1 LPADR
6 WRIRSDDGNL
16 LPNAPKRQAR
26 NQECLMTTWNLLAAL
41 SLCVAQLAGGGARA
55 ETGDDYRLSG
65 PAVHGNLAIYF
76 VHGKSRPG
84 PIPLTLAEA
93 LAKKTI
99 EVREIGQ
106 VNELQVENVG
116 GEDIFIQAGDI
127 VKGGQ
132 QDRVL
137 SVSLVL
143 KPHSGP
149 LPIASFCVEQGRW
162 SARGAE
168 DVAKFSSA
176 NASLPSR
183 TAKIELAGA
192 ATRQID
198 GADAQSV
205 SRRQREIWKSVADI
219 QGKLTSRLGAP
230 VAAAPS
236 RTSLQLALENG
247 GLERAQSDYVKAL
260 GPLGE
265 KDDDIVG
272 YVFAVNGKLNSA
284 DIYPSNGLFRKMWP
298 KLLRASATEAL
309 TERNGSAQQP
319 PAPPIAEA
327 TSFLTSPS
335 DARSVERSAG
345 ADGRIE
351 VHESANTLL
360 LVAKPAAAPA
370 SAWVHRNYLAK

>member
-1 LPADR
+1 
-6 WRIRSDDGNL
+6 
-16 LPNAPKRQAR
+16 
-26 NQECLMTTWNLLAAL
+26 MTTWNPTWNLLAANL
-41 SLCVAQLAGGGARA
+41 FAGVSLCLAQLAGGSAQA

-76 VHGKSRPG
+76 VHGQSRGG
-84 PIPLTLAEA
+84 PVPLTLAEA

-106 VNELQVENVG
+106 VNELQVENIG
-116 GEDIFIQAGDI
+116 GEEIFIQSGDI

-137 SVSLVL
+137 SVSLIL
-143 KPHSGP
+143 QPHSGP
-149 LPIASFCVEQGRW
+149 LSIASFCVEQGRW
-162 SARGAE
+162 SARGGE

-192 ATRQID
+192 PLPQID
-198 GADAQSV
+198 GADAQTV
-205 SRRQREIWKSVADI
+205 SKRQREIWKSVSEI
-219 QGKLTSRLGAP
+219 QGKLSSNLGAP

-247 GLERAQSDYVKAL
+247 GLERAQAEYVKAL
-260 GPLGE
+260 QPLGE
-265 KDDDIVG
+265 KDDDILG
-272 YVFAVNGKLNSA
+272 YIFAVNGKLNSA

-309 TERNGSAQQP
+309 TERNGKAEP
-319 PAPPIAEA
+319 PPPVTEA
-327 TSFLTSPS
+327 SGFLASPAAAAS
-335 DARSVERSAG
+335 
-345 ADGRIE
+345 IE
-351 VHESANTLL
+351 KNVGSGGSIEMRESAKTLFME
-360 LVAKPAAAPA
+360 AKPAAAPA
-370 SAWVHRNYLAK
+370 GAWVHRNYLAK

>member
-1 LPADR
+1 M
-6 WRIRSDDGNL
+6 
-16 LPNAPKRQAR
+16 KR
-26 NQECLMTTWNLLAAL
+26 NQECLMTTWNLLAAAL
-41 SLCVAQLAGGGARA
+41 SLCLAQLAGGHAKA
-55 ETGDDYRLSG
+55 ESGDDYRLSG

-76 VHGKSRPG
+76 VHGKSRSG
-84 PIPLTLAEA
+84 PVPLTLAEA

-106 VNELQVENVG
+106 VNELQIENVG
-116 GEDIFIQAGDI
+116 GEEIFIQAGDI

-162 SARGAE
+162 SARGGE

-183 TAKIELAGA
+183 AAKIEMAGTA
-192 ATRQID
+192 LPQQID
-198 GADAQSV
+198 GANASSV
-205 SRRQREIWKSVADI
+205 SKRQREIWKSVTEI
-219 QGKLTSRLGAP
+219 QGKLSSNLGAP
-230 VAAAPS
+230 VAAPPS

-260 GPLGE
+260 QPLGE

-319 PAPPIAEA
+319 PAPPVAEA

-335 DARSVERSAG
+335 EARSSEKSVGAEGRVEMR
-345 ADGRIE
+345 
-351 VHESANTLL
+351 ESAKTLFME
-360 LVAKPAAAPA
+360 AKPASAPA

>member
-1 LPADR
+1 M
-6 WRIRSDDGNL
+6 
-16 LPNAPKRQAR
+16 KH
-26 NQECLMTTWNLLAAL
+26 NQECPMTTWNLLAAAL
-41 SLCVAQLAGGGARA
+41 SLCLAQLAGGNANA
-55 ETGDDYRLSG
+55 ESGDDYRLSG

-76 VHGKSRPG
+76 VHGKSRSG
-84 PIPLTLAEA
+84 PVPLTLAEA

-99 EVREIGQ
+99 EVRELGQ
-106 VNELQVENVG
+106 VNELQVENTG
-116 GEDIFIQAGDI
+116 GEEIFIQAGDI

-149 LPIASFCVEQGRW
+149 LSIASFCVEQGRW
-162 SARGAE
+162 SARGGE
-168 DVAKFSSA
+168 DVKKFSSA

-183 TAKIELAGA
+183 AAKIGMAGTA
-192 ATRQID
+192 LPQID
-198 GADAQSV
+198 GANADSV
-205 SRRQREIWKSVADI
+205 SQRQRAIWNSVTEI
-219 QGKLTSRLGAP
+219 QGKLSSNLGAP
-230 VAAAPS
+230 VAAPPS

-247 GLERAQSDYVKAL
+247 GLERAQAEYVKAL
-260 GPLGE
+260 QPLGE

-272 YVFAVNGKLNSA
+272 YVFAVNGKINSA

-309 TERNGSAQQP
+309 GERNASAQQP

-327 TSFLTSPS
+327 TGFLSSPS
-335 DARSVERSAG
+335 DARSVEKSAG
-345 ADGRIE
+345 ADGRVE
-351 VHESANTLL
+351 MRENAKTLFME
-360 LVAKPAAAPA
+360 ARPAAAPA

>member
-1 LPADR
+1 M
-6 WRIRSDDGNL
+6 
-16 LPNAPKRQAR
+16 AR
-26 NQECLMTTWNLLAAL
+26 NQECLMTTWNLLAAAL
-41 SLCVAQLAGGGARA
+41 SLCLAQFAGHAQA
-55 ETGDDYRLSG
+55 EAGDDYRLSD

-76 VHGKSRPG
+76 VHGQSRPG
-84 PIPLTLAEA
+84 PVPLTLAEA
-93 LAKKTI
+93 LARKTI
-99 EVREIGQ
+99 EVREIGR
-106 VNELQVENVG
+106 VNELQVENIG

-192 ATRQID
+192 ASPQVD

-205 SRRQREIWKSVADI
+205 SRRQREIWKSVTDI
-219 QGKLTSRLGAP
+219 QGKLTNHLGAP

-260 GPLGE
+260 QPLGE

-309 TERNGSAQQP
+309 TERNGSAQQS
-319 PAPPIAEA
+319 PAPPPIAEA

-335 DARSVERSAG
+335 DARSVEKSAG

-351 VHESANTLL
+351 MRESATTLL